1 MDFIA
6 PLSCGKTV
14 DAWCMFEEVR
24 PGLGWF
30 SIFNVI
36 LRFNDSAP
44 GTALMGIV
52 PWLRKT
58 MSIPFHLLTV
68 QSFFGCNNRLLE
80 MLKPTAVVVVIIVV
94 LDEFGLGVC
103 RCEIGPL
110 GWSVSRDC
118 LGAVNVRQSNCGEQ
132 LISANEKLRLLKMC
146 PCL

>member
-1 MDFIA
+1 MT
-6 PLSCGKTV
+6 LG
-14 DAWCMFEEVR
+14 EVR
-24 PGLGWF
+24 PGLGWL

-36 LRFNDSAP
+36 LAFNDSAT

-58 MSIPFHLLTV
+58 MSIPFHVLTV

-80 MLKPTAVVVVIIVV
+80 MLKPAVVIVVV

-110 GWSVSRDC
+110 GRSLSR
-118 LGAVNVRQSNCGEQ
+118 GVNFRQSNCGEQ
-132 LISANEKLRLLKMC
+132 LISANENLGY
-146 PCL
+146 